1 MSTIWMKQDIDIVK
15 ELSKPILVISPS
27 FFTSCLC
34 LTGCLFEKQKLEGCN
49 ICPADRNVLGLDH
62 SLALK
67 EGYTSLGKIQGKI
80 RPECEFF
87 DKNPYSR
94 MQQAIDVE
102 YLKHLQDQYRKQT
115 GEDNENLGVF
125 WNHLLSYPAE
135 QFSRKYI
142 FFYKGKWTSMFELKA
157 YEKSSNIVH

>member
-1 MSTIWMKQDIDIVK
+1 MKQDIDIVK

-27 FFTSCLC
+27 FFTSYLC
-34 LTGCLFEKQKLEGCN
+34 LAKCLFEKQKLESSN
-49 ICPADRNVLGLDH
+49 ICPADRNALGLDH
-62 SLALK
+62 FLTLK

-102 YLKHLQDQYRKQT
+102 YLKYLQDQYREAI
-115 GEDNENLGVF
+115 GEDNENLDAF
-125 WNHLLSYPAE
+125 WNHLLSCPAE
-135 QFSRKYI
+135 QFSKKYI
-142 FFYKGKWTSMFELKA
+142 FFYRGERTSMFELKA
-157 YEKSSNIVH
+157 YESSSIIH